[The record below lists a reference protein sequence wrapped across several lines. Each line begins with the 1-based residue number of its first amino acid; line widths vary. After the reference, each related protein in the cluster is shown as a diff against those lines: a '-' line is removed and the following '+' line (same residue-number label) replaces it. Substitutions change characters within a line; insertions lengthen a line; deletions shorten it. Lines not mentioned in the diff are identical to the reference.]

1 MSILMKSYP
10 KLLKALSNP
19 AVAANGAVLMQAQLD
34 PAQEAL
40 QAAAPYLTGNKQADE
55 DIIKFYQARTAILR
69 SSQRMPPSHRA
80 TF

>member
-1 MSILMKSYP
+1 
-10 KLLKALSNP
+10 
-19 AVAANGAVLMQAQLD
+19 MQAQLD

-69 SSQRMPPSHRA
+69 SSQRMPPGHRL